1 MRNIR
6 RHAVVTGA
14 VAALALGLSACGSA
28 DEASGQGGQG
38 GGQDQAQASSS
49 AAPSSSAG
57 KGGMNDGMTTAD
69 DVFGPG
75 CSQVPTDPNNEGS
88 VQGMVDDPVGTAA
101 SNNPLLKKLTAAVE
115 SAGLGDTL
123 NKQDANYT
131 VFAPADPAFDDIP
144 ADQLDALL
152 NDPEMKEDLTKTLT
166 FHVVPERMDAE
177 GLVEAG
183 SVKSVQGGEV
193 KIGGTA
199 DAPTVNGAKVLCGN
213 VPTANATVFVID
225 KVLQP
230 GKQ

>member
-1 MRNIR
+1 MRTIR
-6 RHAVVTGA
+6 RQVVVTGA
-14 VAALALGLSACGSA
+14 VAALALGLSACGGAEDTA
-28 DEASGQGGQG
+28 DQGEQG
-38 GGQDQAQASSS
+38 GGQDQASSS
-49 AAPSSSAG
+49 APPSSSG
-57 KGGMNDGMTTAD
+57 NGGMNAGMTTAD

-75 CSQVPTDPNNEGS
+75 CSQVPTDPNDEGS

-101 SNNPLLKKLTAAVE
+101 SNNPLLTKLTAAVKA
-115 SAGLGDTL
+115 AGLVDTL

-131 VFAPADPAFDDIP
+131 VFAPADPAFGAIP

-152 NDPEMKEDLTKTLT
+152 NDPEKKDDLTKTLT
-166 FHVVPERMDAE
+166 FHVVPERMDAA

-183 SVKSVQGGEV
+183 SVESVEGGDV

-225 KVLQP
+225 EVLQP